1 MPSFVLAEKGHF
13 YRMREEENSGY
24 QALGDMYKVFR
35 EITER
40 SVGAAGVK
48 NSRVAES
55 ETHCLLT
62 DTALL

>member
-1 MPSFVLAEKGHF
+1 
-13 YRMREEENSGY
+13 MREEENSGY